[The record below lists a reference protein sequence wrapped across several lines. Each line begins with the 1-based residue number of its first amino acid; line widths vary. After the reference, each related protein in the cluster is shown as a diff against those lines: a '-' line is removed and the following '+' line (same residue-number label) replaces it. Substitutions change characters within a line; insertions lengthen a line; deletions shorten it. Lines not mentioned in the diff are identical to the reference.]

1 MMSENINSR
10 WTVDFPERLARVT
23 EFAARH
29 FLNEKRKGTE
39 IPYMSHLMAVA
50 AGVYE
55 LGGGPDEVLAALLHD
70 VLEDQDVDP
79 SEIEALAGPEV
90 ARIVI
95 ECSDSLKKNGPK
107 APWKERKLAAL
118 ENIKNLD
125 PPSLRVVLADKL
137 HNSRC
142 IVRDLRIVGS
152 ETLWNRFSAGREE
165 IIWYYNNLAA
175 IFALHPDLKITPEA
189 QELQRNAETMTQE
202 LERSG
207 KNK

>member
-1 MMSENINSR
+1 
-10 WTVDFPERLARVT
+10 
-23 EFAARH
+23 
-29 FLNEKRKGTE
+29 
-39 IPYMSHLMAVA
+39 MSHLMAVA

-118 ENIKNLD
+118 EKIKNLD
-125 PPSLRVVLADKL
+125 LPSLRVVLADKL

-142 IVRDLRIVGS
+142 IVRDLETVGS
-152 ETLWNRFSAGREE
+152 EALWSRFNAEPAE
-165 IIWYYNNLAA
+165 LVWYYRSLASV
-175 IFALHPDLKITPEA
+175 FSVHPELSFTSEA
-189 QELQRNAETMTQE
+189 RELTKNAERMAQS
-202 LERSG
+202 LP
-207 KNK
+207 